1 MQQQEKVLIVD
12 DHPINVE
19 ILEEV
24 LGDQYQLATA
34 FSGDEALSI
43 APMFQ
48 PALILL
54 DIMMPGL
61 DGYETCR
68 QLREDPAL
76 RHTKI
81 IMVSAKAMPAERLQ
95 GYEAGADDYITKPFN
110 KEELQAKV
118 NVYLRLRSAEEVNQ
132 LQSDTLAL
140 LSHETRT
147 PLNGIISPVLQML
160 REDEDISKD
169 ELAMFLEMIN
179 HSVERLMHFFERV
192 VALSTMKAGTWTF
205 QFESS
210 DLCEIVHSAIEDV
223 APHTLQQHVKVE
235 TDLPQLAPM
244 RLDVKQMREVVSS
257 ILENAIRFSPPEGG
271 VRVELEADDAH
282 WSLHITDQGEGIAPA
297 FMPRLFEEFAQAD
310 IEKNLKGQGLSL
322 ALARQIVQAHE
333 GVLSVKSHPGEGTTF
348 TIRLPL
354 SA

>member
-1 MQQQEKVLIVD
+1 MQQQEKILIVD

-34 FSGDEALSI
+34 FSGQEALAVASR
-43 APMFQ
+43 FQ

-68 QLREDPAL
+68 QLREDPVL

-81 IMVSAKAMPAERLQ
+81 MMVSAKAMPAERLQ

-110 KEELQAKV
+110 KEELLAKV
-118 NVYLRLRSAEEVNQ
+118 NVYLRLKSAEEVNQ

-147 PLNGIISPVLQML
+147 PLNGIIAPILQML
-160 REDEDISKD
+160 RDDEDISKN
-169 ELAMFLEMIN
+169 ELALFLEMIN
-179 HSVERLMHFFERV
+179 HSVERLMRFFERV
-192 VALSTMKAGTWTF
+192 MVLSRMKAGDWAF
-205 QFESS
+205 QFAPS
-210 DLCEIVHSAIEDV
+210 DLCDVIHGAIEDV

-235 TDLPQLAPM
+235 HELPESAAA
-244 RLDVKQMREVVSS
+244 RLDAEQMREVVAS
-257 ILENAIRFSPPEGG
+257 ILENAVRFSPLEGC
-271 VRVELEADDAH
+271 VRLELTGDEAY
-282 WSLHITDQGEGIAPA
+282 WSLHITDQGEGIAAA
-297 FMPRLFEEFAQAD
+297 FLPRLFEEFAQAD
-310 IEKNLKGQGLSL
+310 IENNLKGQGLSL

-333 GVLSVKSHPGEGTTF
+333 GVITVESRAGEGTTF
-348 TIRLPL
+348 TIRLPRG
-354 SA
+354 